1 MFLST
6 GLLTESGHLHVSP
19 LDITGQ
25 HLSPNPV
32 ASQFPHLDNE
42 DNYSLT
48 TYCRYEDELRE
59 GT

>member
-1 MFLST
+1 M
-6 GLLTESGHLHVSP
+6 
-19 LDITGQ
+19 GQ

-42 DNYSLT
+42 DNYSFT